1 MAQWLIK
8 MKANLVNT
16 KFFLPGCLAVLI
28 GLYACGVQ
36 TKSSNGFL
44 SDYSKLQKNPRYEGS
59 RIYSNPEASLES
71 YSRFI
76 VNPVQVR
83 LSSLGTHRNADSKKL
98 QEISQYAHEQF
109 VTALQNSGYPVVTD
123 PGPGTLILRSALT
136 EVAPSALKTRSFL
149 MNISLGGAS
158 IEAEFVDALTGE
170 IVVAVMESQRGKITA
185 AGSNEYENAKN
196 VIDRWAARLVQRL
209 DEEHGKSEAHQ

>member
-1 MAQWLIK
+1 
-8 MKANLVNT
+8 
-16 KFFLPGCLAVLI
+16 
-28 GLYACGVQ
+28 
-36 TKSSNGFL
+36 
-44 SDYSKLQKNPRYEGS
+44 
-59 RIYSNPEASLES
+59 
-71 YSRFI
+71 
-76 VNPVQVR
+76 
-83 LSSLGTHRNADSKKL
+83 
-98 QEISQYAHEQF
+98 
-109 VTALQNSGYPVVTD
+109 VVTD

-158 IEAEFVDALTGE
+158 IEAEFVDALSGE

-209 DEEHGKSEAHQ
+209 DEEHGKK

>member
-1 MAQWLIK
+1 
-8 MKANLVNT
+8 MKAITVNT
-16 KFFLPGCLAVLI
+16 KLILLVCLMPLV
-28 GLYACGVQ
+28 GLCACGVQ
-36 TKSSNGFL
+36 TKTSNGFL

-59 RIYSNPEASLES
+59 RIYSNPEASLKN

-83 LSSLGTHRNADSKKL
+83 LSSLGTHRSADSKKL

-109 VTALQNSGYPVVTD
+109 ITALQSSGYPVVTN

-136 EVAPSALKTRSFL
+136 EVAPSALKARSFL

-158 IEAEFVDALTGE
+158 IEAEFVDALSGE
-170 IVVAVMESQRGKITA
+170 IVVAVMETQRGKITA
-185 AGSNEYENAKN
+185 VGSNEYENAKN
-196 VIDRWAARLVQRL
+196 VIDRWAARLAQRL
-209 DEEHGKSEAHQ
+209 DEEHGKK

>member
-1 MAQWLIK
+1 
-8 MKANLVNT
+8 MKANIVNT

-36 TKSSNGFL
+36 TKTSNRFL

-59 RIYSNPEASLES
+59 RIYSNLEASLKN
-71 YSRFI
+71 YTRFI

-83 LSSLGTHRNADSKKL
+83 LSSLGAHRGTDPKKL
-98 QEISQYAHEQF
+98 QEISQYAHQQF
-109 VTALQNSGYPVVTD
+109 VAALQHNGYSVVTD

-158 IEAEFVDALTGE
+158 IEAEFVDALSGE

-196 VIDRWAARLVQRL
+196 VIDRWAARLAQRL
-209 DEEHGKSEAHQ
+209 DEEHGKK

>member
-1 MAQWLIK
+1 M
-8 MKANLVNT
+8 NT

-28 GLYACGVQ
+28 GLCACGVQ
-36 TKSSNGFL
+36 TKTSNAFL

-59 RIYSNPEASLES
+59 RIYSNPEASLKN

-109 VTALQNSGYPVVTD
+109 VTALQNNGYPVVTD